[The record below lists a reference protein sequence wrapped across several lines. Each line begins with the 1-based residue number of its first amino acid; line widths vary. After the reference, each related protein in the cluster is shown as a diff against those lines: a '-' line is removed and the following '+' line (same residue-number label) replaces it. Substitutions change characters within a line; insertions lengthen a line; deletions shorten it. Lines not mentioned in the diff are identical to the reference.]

1 MGVGHQQTLHKVLF
15 LDPGGRL
22 ATTTAA
28 LSLVVGERLI
38 LHITLVRQGND
49 HVFRGDQIFDVDL
62 GTGHADLGATLV
74 AVLLAHGQQFVTD
87 HFHQANRARQDVQ
100 QLGDEIQQRLVL
112 FQDLFV
118 LEASQLVQT
127 QVKDGLGLLLGQVV
141 VTVANAELGLQ
152 PLGAGRVV
160 AGFLQHGSHVA
171 ELPALGNQARF
182 RIRRG
187 RAVANKLDHRI
198 DVGQRYR
205 QTFQDVRPIPRLA
218 QFEHGPAGHHFT
230 AVQQE
235 RIQDLFEVHHLG
247 LVVIERH
254 HVDAERGL
262 HLGVLV
268 EIVQHNLAG
277 LAALDLDNDAHAV
290 LVGLIA
296 QGADALDLLLFDQLG
311 DLLDQTSLVH
321 LIGDLVND
329 DGLATTLIVH
339 FHLGLGTHID
349 GAATSTVRLHDAGA
363 TVDDAA
369 GGEIRPGDIGHQL
382 VDGEIAILDQRQTAV
397 DYLGEVVRRNV
408 GRHAHRNTG
417 GAVDQQ
423 VGNLGGHD
431 SRDHLGAV
439 IVGHPVHGLFVQI
452 RQQLMGDAGH
462 PHFGITHGRSAVA
475 VDRTEVALTVDQHIA
490 HGEILRHP
498 DDGVIHGTVAVR
510 VIFTDYVTDH
520 TGRFFIGLVPVV
532 PQLVHCIQNAAVNR
546 FQAITHIRQSSSY
559 DHAHGVIKIGTLE
572 LFFDVDRRDLSGQI
586 AHRKP

>member
-28 LSLVVGERLI
+28 LGLVVGERLI
-38 LHITLVRQGND
+38 LHIALVRQGD
-49 HVFRGDQIFDVDL
+49 YHVFRGDQIFDVDL

-74 AVLLAHGQQFVTD
+74 AILLAHGQQFIAD
-87 HFHQANRARQDVQ
+87 HFHQAFRACQDEQ

-112 FQDLFV
+112 FQDLLV
-118 LEASQLVQT
+118 LEAGQLVQT
-127 QVKDGLGLLLGQVV
+127 QVKDGLGLDLGQEVLPF
-141 VTVANAELGLQ
+141 TDPELRLQ
-152 PLGAGRVV
+152 PLRPCRVV
-160 AGFLQHGSHVA
+160 ARFFQHGGHIA
-171 ELPALGNQARF
+171 EFPALGNQASF

-187 RAVANKLDHRI
+187 RTVANELD
-198 DVGQRYR
+198 DGVYVGQRHR

-218 QFEHGPAGHHFT
+218 QFEHSPASHHLT

-235 RIQDLFEVHHLG
+235 GIQDLFEVHHLG

-290 LVGLIA
+290 FIRLIA
-296 QGADALDLLLFDQLG
+296 QGTDALDLLLFDQLG
-311 DLLDQTSLVH
+311 DLLDKPCLVH

-329 DGLATTLIVH
+329 DGLATRLLVH
-339 FHLGLGTHID
+339 FHLGLGPHID
-349 GAATSTVRLHDAGA
+349 GAATGPVGLHDAGA
-363 TVDDAA
+363 PIDDAA
-369 GGEIRPGDIGHQL
+369 GGEIRAGDIGHQL
-382 VDGEIAILDQRQTAV
+382 VNGEGAILDQRQTAV

-408 GRHAHRNTG
+408 GRHAHRDTG

-423 VGNLGGHD
+423 GGYLGGHD

-439 IVGHPVHGLFVQI
+439 VVRHPVHGLFVQI
-452 RQQLMGDAGH
+452 GQQLVGDARH
-462 PHFGITHGRSAVA
+462 PHFGVTHGRGVVA
-475 VDRTEVALTVDQHIA
+475 IDRTEVALTIDQHVT

-498 DDGVIHGTVAVR
+498 DNGVIHGDVAMR

-520 TGRFFIGLVPVV
+520 TGRFLVGLVPVV
-532 PQLVHCIQNAAVNR
+532 PQLVHSKQNAAVNR

-559 DHAHGVIKIGTLE
+559 DHAHGVIQIGTLE